1 MIGIVITM
9 GQKTRNMISIV
20 IIVAS
25 NDILKEIVELKLRLV
40 MERLL
45 SVISL
50 ETRKDA
56 DDGEWDMQ
64 ASFEYDMMVV
74 DAIVMDNVFE
84 EEISLALTV

>member
-1 MIGIVITM
+1 
-9 GQKTRNMISIV
+9 MISIV
-20 IIVAS
+20 FIVAS

>member
-1 MIGIVITM
+1 MIGLVITM
-9 GQKTRNMISIV
+9 DQKIRNMISIV

-25 NDILKEIVELKLRLV
+25 HNILKEIVELKLRLI

-45 SVISL
+45 SLISL

-64 ASFEYDMMVV
+64 ASFEYDMMMV
-74 DAIVMDNVFE
+74 DAIAMDNVFE